1 MESFQATAPFL
12 RTINQLQR
20 YIRGFYVATLYVTDT
35 TIEFFN
41 AQGDRV
47 EVNFAPDLAN
57 GSSEGSQVPLFHEDL
72 QRIGYLAIEL
82 EKVEGEDWGS
92 RWITF
97 IMLLQH
103 YYLLGERLAMYN
115 WNAYAKQEMMN
126 RFTANKF
133 KGAWRIT
140 CRVFSLYQTRG
151 VHNLLISHHLS
162 ANTLLVMTKEGFT
175 SLFEEARRSHEEE
188 IEFLIINNYS

>member
-82 EKVEGEDWGS
+82 EK
-92 RWITF
+92 